1 MSLSTTDELQ
11 AMLNVS
17 ECGHPGPWAKNQ
29 AGAIVDA
36 QGCEVITAWDG
47 TASINLAVLRNPTDE
62 DVERARAAA
71 SECWNPGGF
80 LPEPPYTTVEARA
93 CIDAFLGGGEV

>member
-1 MSLSTTDELQ
+1 
-11 AMLNVS
+11 MLNVS

-62 DVERARAAA
+62 DVERAAQTQYETNGYWQWHDAT
-71 SECWNPGGF
+71 E
-80 LPEPPYTTVEARA
+80 PEREDARRDFIRGLTA
-93 CIDAFLGGGEV
+93 YLGGGEA

>member
-1 MSLSTTDELQ
+1 MERVLLEHRPTAPSGGTVLYQCTCGAEPGAWSQRAHQTDEL
-11 AMLNVS
+11 
-17 ECGHPGPWAKNQ
+17 
-29 AGAIVDA
+29 
-36 QGCEVITAWDG
+36 
-47 TASINLAVLRNPTDE
+47 LAVLRDPTDE